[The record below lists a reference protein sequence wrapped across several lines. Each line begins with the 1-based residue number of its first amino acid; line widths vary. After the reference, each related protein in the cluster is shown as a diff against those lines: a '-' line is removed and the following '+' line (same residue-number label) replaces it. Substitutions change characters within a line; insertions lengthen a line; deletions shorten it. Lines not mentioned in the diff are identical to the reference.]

1 MTVAEIMD
9 FFEKCSDNDVVTLCA
24 LKDDNPLTENC
35 DIGKIY
41 RIEDSTKEVACIC
54 IVPN

>member
-1 MTVAEIMD
+1 MTVAEIMG

-24 LKDDNPLTENC
+24 LKDDNPLTENL

-41 RIEDSTKEVACIC
+41 RIEDNTKEVACIC